1 MCFSAGR
8 SLLALNSMIQITQSP
23 LEAQQMLEIQNWL
36 QQGQCA
42 KLKKQIRGLIAFH
55 QEAASRLLIESIS
68 DPRKEADAKEEADK
82 ASQLLNFLTILTTI
96 AAGKMELPITKI
108 SIEQ

>member
-1 MCFSAGR
+1 
-8 SLLALNSMIQITQSP
+8 
-23 LEAQQMLEIQNWL
+23 MLEIQNWL

-82 ASQLLNFLTILTTI
+82 ASQLLNFLTILTTN
-96 AAGKMELPITKI
+96 AAGKMEIPITKI
-108 SIEQ
+108 SISFKF